1 MFSRNITMFI
11 PVLFVL
17 LIVIVLA
24 IFILVAQIEN
34 NSSSEETGKYQ
45 GPVQEGYDEQLF
57 RDTGVYQKIE
67 EEENGN

>member
-1 MFSRNITMFI
+1 MIFKTAYI
-11 PVLFVL
+11 PLFFVL

-24 IFILVAQIEN
+24 IFILIAQIEN
-34 NSSSEETGKYQ
+34 NSSAEVTEKYQ

-67 EEENGN
+67 EEDNGN

>member
-1 MFSRNITMFI
+1 MIFKTIYV

-17 LIVIVLA
+17 LIVILLA
-24 IFILVAQIEN
+24 IFILIAQIEN
-34 NSSSEETGKYQ
+34 NSSAEVTEKYQ

-67 EEENGN
+67 EEEHGN

>member
-1 MFSRNITMFI
+1 MIFKTIYA

-17 LIVIVLA
+17 FIVVILSIVLV
-24 IFILVAQIEN
+24 ISFIN
-34 NSSSEETGKYQ
+34 KDSSAEVTEKYQ

-67 EEENGN
+67 EEEHGN

>member
-1 MFSRNITMFI
+1 MIFKTIYI

-24 IFILVAQIEN
+24 IFILIAQIEN
-34 NSSSEETGKYQ
+34 NSSAEVTEKYQ

-67 EEENGN
+67 EEEHGN

>member
-1 MFSRNITMFI
+1 MIFKTSYI
-11 PVLFVL
+11 PLFFVL

-24 IFILVAQIEN
+24 IFILIAQIEN
-34 NSSSEETGKYQ
+34 NSSAQQTEKYQ

-67 EEENGN
+67 EEEHGN

>member
-1 MFSRNITMFI
+1 MIFKTIYA

-17 LIVIVLA
+17 LIVIVLD
-24 IFILVAQIEN
+24 IFILIAQIEN
-34 NSSSEETGKYQ
+34 NSSSEVTEKYQ

>member
-1 MFSRNITMFI
+1 MSFKAFFM
-11 PVLFVL
+11 PVLFVA
-17 LIVIVLA
+17 LIVVCIA
-24 IFILVAQIEN
+24 ILVLIGSIQH

-57 RDTGVYQKIE
+57 RETGVYQKIV

>member
-1 MFSRNITMFI
+1 MIFKTSYI
-11 PVLFVL
+11 PLFFVL

-24 IFILVAQIEN
+24 IFILIAQIEN
-34 NSSSEETGKYQ
+34 NSSAQQTEKYQ

-67 EEENGN
+67 EEDNGN

>member
-1 MFSRNITMFI
+1 MIFKTAYI
-11 PVLFVL
+11 PLFFVL

-24 IFILVAQIEN
+24 IFILISQIEN
-34 NSSSEETGKYQ
+34 NSSAEVTEKYQ

-67 EEENGN
+67 EEEHGN

>member
-1 MFSRNITMFI
+1 MIFKTSYI
-11 PVLFVL
+11 PLFFVL

-24 IFILVAQIEN
+24 ICILIAQIEI
-34 NSSSEETGKYQ
+34 NSSAEVTEKYQ

-67 EEENGN
+67 EEDNGN